1 MSAPTRKFLLYPG
14 CSLQRNARS
23 YLDSTLALQDILE
36 FRMEEIKDWNCCGA
50 TEYTSVHRLASFALE
65 GRNLALAAK
74 QVDGTRTLAAPCSA
88 CYLNLAKTEHYMRTD
103 KHLASEVNEALAAG
117 GLNYKPG
124 SVDVRHLLD
133 IFVNDIGLSTIKRKV
148 THPLAGLRIA
158 PYYGCMIARPDPD
171 RRYDSKEYP
180 TALDRLLKAL
190 GAEVI
195 DFPMKAHC
203 CSGHMTQISPKV
215 AYEMIRRL
223 VDGASQY
230 KADLMV
236 TLCPMCQLN
245 LDAYQPEMN
254 RFFNT
259 SYHVPVL
266 YFTQMM
272 GLAFGKTPQ
281 ELGIGKEFVDARPA
295 LARIGVQV
303 PPAEELA
310 APRHPRKAEGL
321 PMPHMPGDEEV
332 KE

>member
-1 MSAPTRKFLLYPG
+1 MKKFLLYPG

-23 YLDSTLALQDILE
+23 YLDSTLALQETLDFKL
-36 FRMEEIKDWNCCGA
+36 EEIKDWNCCGA
-50 TEYTSVHRLASFALE
+50 TEYTAVHRLASFALE

-74 QVDGTRTLAAPCSA
+74 QVDGTHTVAAPCSA
-88 CYLNLAKTEHYMRTD
+88 CFLNLSKAEHYMRKD
-103 KHLASEVNEALAAG
+103 KVLASQVNDALSAG
-117 GLNYKPG
+117 GLNYTPG
-124 SVDVRHLLD
+124 TLDVRHLLD
-133 IFVNDIGLSTIKRKV
+133 IIVNEIGLDAIKRKV
-148 THPLAGLRIA
+148 TKPLTGLRIA
-158 PYYGCMIARPDPD
+158 PYYGCMIVRPDYD
-171 RRYDSKEYP
+171 NRYDSTEYP
-180 TALDRLLKAL
+180 TALDRLLKVL

-195 DFPMKAHC
+195 DFPLKAHC

-230 KADLMV
+230 KADMMV

-259 SYHVPVL
+259 KYHVPVL

-272 GLAFGKTPQ
+272 GLAFGMSAQ
-281 ELGIGKEFVDARPA
+281 ELGIGKEFVDARAA
-295 LARIGVQV
+295 LARIGVVV
-303 PPAEELA
+303 PPADELN
-310 APRHPRKAEGL
+310 APRRPRKADGL
-321 PMPHMPGDEEV
+321 PMPRMPGDEEV

>member
-1 MSAPTRKFLLYPG
+1 MKKFLLYPG

-23 YLDSTLALQDILE
+23 YLDSTLALQETLDFKL
-36 FRMEEIKDWNCCGA
+36 EEIKDWNCCGA
-50 TEYTSVHRLASFALE
+50 TEYTAVHRLASFALE

-74 QVDGTRTLAAPCSA
+74 QVDGTHTVAAPCSA
-88 CYLNLAKTEHYMRTD
+88 CFLNLSKAEHYMRKD
-103 KHLASEVNEALAAG
+103 KVLASQVNDALSAG
-117 GLNYKPG
+117 GLNYTPG
-124 SVDVRHLLD
+124 TLDVRHLLD
-133 IFVNDIGLSTIKRKV
+133 IIVNEIGLDAIKRKV
-148 THPLAGLRIA
+148 TKPLTGLRIA
-158 PYYGCMIARPDPD
+158 PYYGCMIVRPDYD
-171 RRYDSKEYP
+171 NRYDSTEYP
-180 TALDRLLKAL
+180 TALDRLLKVL

-195 DFPMKAHC
+195 DFPLKAHC

-230 KADLMV
+230 KADMMV

-259 SYHVPVL
+259 KYHVPVL

-272 GLAFGKTPQ
+272 GLAFGMSAQ
-281 ELGIGKEFVDARPA
+281 DLGIGKEFVDARAA
-295 LARIGVQV
+295 LARIGVVV
-303 PPAEELA
+303 PPADELN
-310 APRHPRKAEGL
+310 APRRPRKADGL
-321 PMPHMPGDEEV
+321 PMPRMPGDEEV